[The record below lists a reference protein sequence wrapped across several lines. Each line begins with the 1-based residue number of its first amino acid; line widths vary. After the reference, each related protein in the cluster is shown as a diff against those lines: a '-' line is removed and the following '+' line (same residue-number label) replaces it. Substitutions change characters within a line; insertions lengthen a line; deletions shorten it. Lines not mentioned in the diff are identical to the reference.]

1 MEEVFDCCCWQVQ
14 LEDDRDVMEKLA
26 VGGAG
31 LKRLALL
38 EEGEVEVDGERLVL
52 TLERRKML
60 W

>member
-1 MEEVFDCCCWQVQ
+1 LVAVAG
-14 LEDDRDVMEKLA
+14 RSDVRMMDTLMEKLA

-38 EEGEVEVDGERLVL
+38 EEGEVEVDEERLVL

-60 W
+60 R